1 MVELQGEFDCIAC
14 QVLWDGDGCIFEEDV
29 RFDGWRELWEVMP
42 TSSREV
48 ELVDAH
54 FPSCESSLKI
64 ERMVVRYVKVF
75 EDGRKETMSEG

>member
-14 QVLWDGDGCIFEEDV
+14 QALWDGDGWVRIFEEDV
-29 RFDGWRELWEVMP
+29 GFGGWRELWEVMP

-54 FPSCESSLKI
+54 FASCESSWKVR
-64 ERMVVRYVKVF
+64 RMVMRHVKVF
-75 EDGRKETMSEG
+75 EDGRKRDNM